1 MEVEKPKSIE
11 DFQNVINNKQGTIKR
26 MKQDDKSQK
35 NNNTEQKL
43 KNDYID
49 YLRNTSENE
58 LDKIDM
64 NNPESINNNQNNKK
78 GNLIKIDE
86 SIKREPKTNKKKIM
100 IKEVNDEN
108 IGFDKIN
115 LSQNNQNNSQ
125 DSNND
130 SQNIQNKSQDSN
142 DDMFNKNENTI

>member
-35 NNNTEQKL
+35 NNNIEQKS

-64 NNPESINNNQNNKK
+64 NNPESINNNQNDKK
-78 GNLIKIDE
+78 GNLINIDE

-100 IKEVNDEN
+100 IKEVNEEN

-115 LSQNNQNNSQ
+115 LSHNN
-125 DSNND
+125 
-130 SQNIQNKSQDSN
+130 QNKSQDSN
-142 DDMFNKNENTI
+142 GDVYNKNE